1 MMWTGLK
8 AAWMTLGAFKHA
20 KVYLLAA
27 LLAVGIWALFVLQQN
42 KIDRQARII
51 QSAGETL
58 GQSQQTNKLLRQQLA
73 SARSDRTDVENKL
86 SALNAAQASNAEHL
100 NEVKRENEQL
110 RQRMY
115 EAQKNAPGA
124 DSRLSGD
131 VKRMHEQAIREFNE
145 RYGRGAGNSQAG
157 DPASA
162 DVRAAGWPA

>member
-73 SARSDRTDVENKL
+73 SARRSL
-86 SALNAAQASNAEHL
+86 W
-100 NEVKRENEQL
+100 
-110 RQRMY
+110 
-115 EAQKNAPGA
+115 
-124 DSRLSGD
+124 RLSGN
-131 VKRMHEQAIREFNE
+131 V
-145 RYGRGAGNSQAG
+145 
-157 DPASA
+157 SA
-162 DVRAAGWPA
+162 RVDKWADSGE